1 MSNYK
6 YWEHKNLNF
15 FSYNSGE
22 TMRTAEA
29 GTATLSDWNRH
40 VRANESCPYFING
53 VKLSDLRDQMLKEG
67 KCDKLEF
74 SSVED
79 LKSFFKEYIFKNLS
93 SEEADLAA
101 EHASLQCHQ
110 AGIQHAT
117 YQHAGAYVLNHFSG
131 IGLSEP
137 KFTVHFDSTDQGAT
151 ITENN
156 EFYEWV
162 EMPSGKKHTRNPN
175 EEYYAYTST
184 MYQFTPKSIQI
195 EKLVIDCP
203 SRNLAP
209 VFDKRPGEEQ
219 ITRMSNRFFRALFA
233 FIARFYSGVSP
244 TVPAVEIKED
254 TQTTFDHPKLMK

>member
-1 MSNYK
+1 MGNYK

-15 FSYNSGE
+15 FSYDSDA
-22 TMRTAEA
+22 TMGTAGA

-40 VRANESCPYFING
+40 VNAQESCPYFING
-53 VKLSDLRDQMLKEG
+53 VKLSELRAQMVKEG

-74 SSVED
+74 SSVDE
-79 LKSFFKEYIFKNLS
+79 LKRFFKEYIFKNLS
-93 SEEADLAA
+93 PDEADLAA

-117 YQHAGAYVLNHFSG
+117 YQHAGAYVLDKFSG

-137 KFTVHFDSTDQGAT
+137 KFTVHFDSTDEGAK
-151 ITENN
+151 ITEINA
-156 EFYEWV
+156 FYEWV
-162 EMPSGKKHTRNPN
+162 ERPSGKKHTRNPN

-184 MYQFTPKSIQI
+184 IYQFTPKCLQI
-195 EKLVIDCP
+195 EELIIDCP
-203 SRNLAP
+203 SLNLAP

-233 FIARFYSGVSP
+233 FIARFYSGGAP
-244 TVPAVEIKED
+244 TVPAVETKKD
-254 TQTTFDHPKLMK
+254 TQTTFEHPKLMK